1 MQPIPEPPAPT
12 ISVVIPTYRREQVLV
27 DTLHLVTPL
36 LQPGDEMLVIDQTP
50 VHGPQTE
57 QALRELADAGVIRW
71 VRRDKPNTC
80 AAMNAGAR
88 LARGDVLLFLDDDVI
103 PDTGLL
109 EAHRVAMSRP
119 DPPPAVCG
127 QVLQPWHQG
136 PVPVVRDFALEF
148 DPAYDKPCEILSPIA
163 CNLSLRRETFLRVG
177 GCDEN
182 FAGPCYRLE
191 TELSYRINR
200 LLGRKVAFAP
210 QGRIVHLRAGGG
222 TRTFG
227 GKDTWGHIGG
237 SMGDYYFA
245 VRCLPWHRCA
255 WYSLKRFVRAPVNR
269 YTLRRPWLVP
279 VLYVREAVAWLQA
292 AGRAWTKPNNYI
304 KDAACY
310 GADVSPAPVAV

>member
-1 MQPIPEPPAPT
+1 MQPIPEMHSPT

-27 DTLHLVTPL
+27 DTLRLVAPL

-50 VHGPQTE
+50 AHEPRTE
-57 QALRELADAGVIRW
+57 QALRNLAESGAIRW
-71 VRRDKPNTC
+71 VRRESPNTC

-88 LARGDVLLFLDDDVI
+88 LARGDILLFLDDDVI
-103 PDTGLL
+103 PDADLL
-109 EAHRVAMSRP
+109 EAHRAAMSRP
-119 DPPPAVCG
+119 DEPPAVCG

-136 PVPVVRDFALEF
+136 PVPAVRDFALEF

-163 CNLSLRRETFLRVG
+163 CNLCLRRETFLGVG

-191 TELSYRINR
+191 TELSYRIYR
-200 LLGRKVAFAP
+200 LLGRKVAFVP
-210 QGRIVHLRAGGG
+210 QARVVHLRAGGG

-245 VRCLPWHRCA
+245 LRCLPWLQCA
-255 WYSLKRFVRAPVNR
+255 WYSLRRFAREPINR
-269 YTLRRPWLVP
+269 NTLRRPWLVP
-279 VLYVREAVAWLQA
+279 VLYVREAVAWFQA
-292 AGRAWTKPNNYI
+292 AGRAWAKPNNYI
-304 KDAACY
+304 KDAAGY
-310 GADVSPAPVAV
+310 GVASSPSAVAV